1 MDWHY
6 LETKLKG
13 GKVATVNVANLPY
26 VDMQSKT
33 WGKDARQL
41 WRIKVQS
48 FLLHL
53 ILNLFSGK
61 WLP

>member
-1 MDWHY
+1 MNWHY

-26 VDMQSKT
+26 VDMQSKI

-41 WRIKVQS
+41 WRIKVS
-48 FLLHL
+48 F
-53 ILNLFSGK
+53 NLFFCI
-61 WLP
+61 